1 MNSFIPLFSSR
12 FLFVRHGES
21 EANKERVIGGS
32 RDVALTDK
40 GRQEAADA
48 AGLLAK
54 ETVGSIFAS
63 PMRRTWETAEI
74 IAATKNGAGIEPVPG
89 IEERRYGVWEGQ
101 PKHLFDRAQ
110 TPEGGEGPDE
120 FNDRTIEALKTVTG
134 AAPIL
139 IVSHSG
145 TFRALRVHLLGVV
158 AYDSL
163 PNAQPIAF
171 LPPTAADAPWTIEP
185 VG

>member
-1 MNSFIPLFSSR
+1 MNSFVPLFSTR

-21 EANKERVIGGS
+21 EANQEKVIAGS
-32 RDVALTDK
+32 RDVVLTDR
-40 GRQEAADA
+40 GRQEAVDA
-48 AGLLAK
+48 AGLLAN

-74 IAATKNGAGIEPVPG
+74 IAAIKNGAGIQPVPG
-89 IEERRYGVWEGQ
+89 IEERRYGAWEGQ
-101 PKHLFDRAQ
+101 PKHLFDRALK
-110 TPEGGEGPDE
+110 PDGGEGPEE
-120 FNDRTIEALKTVTG
+120 FNSRTIDALKTVTG

-145 TFRALRVHLLGVV
+145 TFRALRVHLLGIV

-171 LPPTAADAPWTIEP
+171 LPPAVTGGPWSIEP